1 MPFYSMPMLCSNN
14 IVMRTMEI
22 TGQNP
27 ERESSSKD
35 DHHWVEK
42 LFPPRFTFQNLLEN
56 QTNTNEQCNCSSK
69 SPSSTHSTD
78 MDEPKRSHRSQIYL
92 TALKEVQH
100 TERLRKKEAL
110 AKRIIRHEQPID
122 ERANS
127 ENPDQGEMCIWN
139 EGDMS
144 KLRTGFTEVER
155 DRWRLRQQLSF
166 TEEQLKAEHEQRM
179 KLQGLVEKLEEQLS
193 LSKKMATRQTLVIND
208 MKSDTKKMNAQLH
221 KLTIQVREKEEEADR
236 WRSTLSKAKED
247 MQQVIQEHSNLMWEL
262 ERAQAQWKSERD
274 RLEKAARIEKE
285 AVLLRL
291 QREVEQTRADL
302 HAERESHARSRTAL
316 ELLRRHFSSQ

>member
-1 MPFYSMPMLCSNN
+1 MFF
-14 IVMRTMEI
+14 RTMEI

-27 ERESSSKD
+27 EHEYSSRD

-42 LFPPRFTFQNLLEN
+42 LFPPRFTLQNLLEN
-56 QTNTNEQCNCSSK
+56 QTNTNEQCNSSTK

-78 MDEPKRSHRSQIYL
+78 MDEPKRSQRRQIYL

-122 ERANS
+122 VRANS
-127 ENPDQGEMCIWN
+127 ENPTDQGEMCIWN
-139 EGDMS
+139 ERDIC
-144 KLRTGFTEVER
+144 KLRTGFAEVER
-155 DRWRLRQQLSF
+155 DRWRIKQQLSC
-166 TEEQLKAEHEQRM
+166 TEEQLKAEHEQRL

-193 LSKKMATRQTLVIND
+193 LSKKMTTRQDLVIND
-208 MKSDTKKMNAQLH
+208 MKSQSQKMNAQLH

-236 WRSTLSKAKED
+236 WRTTLSRAKED
-247 MQQVIQEHSNLMWEL
+247 MQQVVQERSNLMWEL

-274 RLEKAARIEKE
+274 RLEKAARIENE